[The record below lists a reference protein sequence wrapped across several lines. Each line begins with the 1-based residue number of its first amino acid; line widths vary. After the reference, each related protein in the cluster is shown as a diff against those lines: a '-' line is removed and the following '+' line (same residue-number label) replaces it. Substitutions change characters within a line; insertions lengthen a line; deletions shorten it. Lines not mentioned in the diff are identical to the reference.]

1 MKVLCRNERP
11 AFSTLLVEIE
21 VVSVLLQDVS
31 SGVSV
36 CCNDRM
42 LSELTTSDLV
52 SDILLVPSALSVLF
66 FPFDFLDIVSSM
78 LLRSSEEVSPLRS
91 E

>member
-1 MKVLCRNERP
+1 MKVLCRNVRLVS
-11 AFSTLLVEIE
+11 STLLVEIE

-42 LSELTTSDLV
+42 LSELTTSVLV
-52 SDILLVPSALSVLF
+52 SDILPVPLMSSVLF
-66 FPFDFLDIVSSM
+66 FLFDCFDIVSLELPRFLVAM
-78 LLRSSEEVSPLRS
+78 SPLRS